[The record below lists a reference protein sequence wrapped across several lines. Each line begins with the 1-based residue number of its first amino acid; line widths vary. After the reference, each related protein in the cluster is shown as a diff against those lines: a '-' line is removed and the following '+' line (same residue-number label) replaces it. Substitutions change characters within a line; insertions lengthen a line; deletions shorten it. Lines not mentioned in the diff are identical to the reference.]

1 MVAGGAGEV
10 LTLHYEGR
18 HLWSSALGTGVMSRD
33 MQEVTFYLN
42 FIDHVVHQHTQTTG
56 EACKEQDDDEDDS
69 QTGEEEVEDEARDVL
84 TLPITLTH
92 CLLLPPRYRAP
103 LAQKDLLLRCLLR
116 DSAYY
121 QIITGDTSDPPAA
134 PSTPRAHVVVQGTVE
149 K

>member
-1 MVAGGAGEV
+1 
-10 LTLHYEGR
+10 
-18 HLWSSALGTGVMSRD
+18 MSRD